1 MVLNHFSHLKVES
14 PCSKVSPSV
23 LPWGVLQLTF
33 SSQERRKPE
42 FEQSLGTYLDLA
54 DLKPWLEMWPHT
66 GCILN
71 IYLIHWAVTPFSE
84 GVWETAGFPGSQS
97 EPKKCF
103 RHCYCGLCFSVT
115 DMCDGFV
122 AIPIAFRFRRKVL
135 LRLTSGRLVCPV
147 HNTLNWVSVL
157 SLPKL
162 ELSLLKS
169 WCREKCTRMVLGGCA
184 EVRLK
189 LPSSCTTVIGW
200 PTLLPSMA
208 LNIYV
213 RRMGGRLKTPPHPP
227 HTHHQL
233 NHKIKQ
239 SKKNPK
245 HKPRMIL

>member
-14 PCSKVSPSV
+14 PCSEVSPSV

-84 GVWETAGFPGSQS
+84 GVWETAGFPGSES

-103 RHCYCGLCFSVT
+103 RQCYCGLCFSVT

-147 HNTLNWVSVL
+147 HNMLNWIHYPNWSCHCWRADAGRSAGDGFRWL
-157 SLPKL
+157 CRSKAEAAIKL
-162 ELSLLKS
+162 HHSN
-169 WCREKCTRMVLGGCA
+169 WMTHA
-184 EVRLK
+184 
-189 LPSSCTTVIGW
+189 PSQYGFE
-200 PTLLPSMA
+200 
-208 LNIYV
+208 
-213 RRMGGRLKTPPHPP
+213 
-227 HTHHQL
+227 
-233 NHKIKQ
+233 
-239 SKKNPK
+239 
-245 HKPRMIL
+245 